1 MIDKER
7 WNIERDLDRMEKLI
21 KHNILVQYK
30 KCIYIYI
37 QEDILKSNLNNILTS
52 DESYTDSRRLKKSWN
67 IA

>member
-21 KHNILVQYK
+21 KHNILAQYK

-52 DESYTDSRRLKKSWN
+52 YESYTDSRRLKKSWN